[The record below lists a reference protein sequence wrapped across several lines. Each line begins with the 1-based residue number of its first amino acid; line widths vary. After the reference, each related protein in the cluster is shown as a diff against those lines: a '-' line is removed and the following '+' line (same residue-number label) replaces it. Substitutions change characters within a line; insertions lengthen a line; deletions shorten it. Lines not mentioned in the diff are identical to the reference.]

1 MKYTMAYIDNDDYSG
16 IKISVSLSDDELVA
30 ELMRL
35 TEYEDLYEGMG
46 ADLAFA
52 YIEEAVAE
60 GIYFSVTMTVVD
72 DYSGRVLFE
81 M

>member
-16 IKISVSLSDDELVA
+16 IKILVNLSDDELVA

-46 ADLAFA
+46 ADSAFA
-52 YIEEAVAE
+52 YIEEAIAE
-60 GIYFSVTMTVVD
+60 NVYFGLTMTVVD
-72 DYSGRVLFE
+72 DYSGRVVFE